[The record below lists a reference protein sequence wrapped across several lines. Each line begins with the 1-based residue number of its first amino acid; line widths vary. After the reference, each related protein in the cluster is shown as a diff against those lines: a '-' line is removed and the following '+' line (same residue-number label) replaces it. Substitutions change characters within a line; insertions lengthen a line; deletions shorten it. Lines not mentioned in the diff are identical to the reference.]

1 METMT
6 MKKEKSNST
15 KQQPRWA
22 DLDLSNEKL
31 VKMYRDMLT
40 IRRFEERAAQEYGK
54 GKIGGFCHLYI
65 GQEATGVGAIAAL
78 RDNDDYIYT
87 AYRDHGQA
95 IARGMNMK
103 ECMAELFGKVTG
115 CSKGMGGSM
124 HFYDV
129 SKGFMGGWG
138 IVGGHPPLAA
148 GSAFATKYQGKDS
161 VTICFMGEAST
172 NQGVFHETLNMAE
185 LWKLPVIFIC
195 ENNGYGMGTAI
206 SRAMAGENLYDKAA
220 GYLMNR
226 GAVNGM
232 DVIEMYREMK
242 KAIHL
247 ARTEFKPTFLEART
261 YRYRGHSMSDPGQ
274 YRTKEEIEEYKKRDP
289 IETFGQELMEWGVLT
304 EAAIETMDEEIK
316 AQVQEAVEFA
326 DASPQPPLEQLYE
339 NVYA

>member
-1 METMT
+1 
-6 MKKEKSNST
+6 MKKEKTPTN
-15 KQQPRWA
+15 QPRWA
-22 DLDLSNEKL
+22 DLGLSDQKL
-31 VKMYRDMLT
+31 ISMYRHMLL
-40 IRRFEERAAQEYGK
+40 IRRFEERSAQEYGK

-78 RDNDDYIYT
+78 RDDDFIYT

-95 IARGMNMK
+95 LARGMSAK

-115 CSKGMGGSM
+115 VSKGIGGSM
-124 HFYDV
+124 HFYDL

-148 GSAFATKYQGKDS
+148 GTAFATKYQGRDS

-172 NQGVFHETLNMAE
+172 NQGVVHETLNMAE
-185 LWKLPVIFIC
+185 LWRLPVIFIT

-232 DVIEMYREMK
+232 DVIDMYREMK
-242 KAIHL
+242 KAVHL
-247 ARTEFKPTFLEART
+247 ARTEFRPTFLEART

-274 YRTKEEIEEYKKRDP
+274 YRTKEEIEEYKKKDP
-289 IETFGQELMEWGVLT
+289 IETFAKELIEWGVLT
-304 EAAIETMDEEIK
+304 EAAIERMEEEIK
-316 AQVQEAVEFA
+316 VEVQEAVEFA
-326 DASPQPPLEQLYE
+326 DASPQPPLEMLHQ

>member
-1 METMT
+1 MDTMT
-6 MKKEKSNST
+6 MKKEKTIS
-15 KQQPRWA
+15 QQPRWA
-22 DLDLSNEKL
+22 DLDLSDEKL
-31 VKMYRDMLT
+31 RSLYRDMLL

-54 GKIGGFCHLYI
+54 GKIAGFCHLYI

-78 RDNDDYIYT
+78 REDDFIYT

-95 IARGMNMK
+95 LARGMSAK
-103 ECMAELFGKVTG
+103 GCMAELFGKVTG
-115 CSKGMGGSM
+115 VSKGIGGSM
-124 HFYDV
+124 HFYDL

-148 GSAFATKYQGKDS
+148 GTAFATKYQNRDS

-206 SRAMAGENLYDKAA
+206 NRAMAGDNLFDKAA

-247 ARTEFKPTFLEART
+247 ARTEYKPTFLEART

-289 IETFGQELMEWGVLT
+289 VETFALELKQWGILTDASIEAME
-304 EAAIETMDEEIK
+304 ETIK
-316 AQVQEAVEFA
+316 AEVQESVEFA
-326 DASPQPPLEQLYE
+326 ENSPQPPLEMLHE

>member
-1 METMT
+1 
-6 MKKEKSNST
+6 MKKERT
-15 KQQPRWA
+15 TAAQQPRWS
-22 DLDLSNEKL
+22 DLKLSNEKL
-31 VKMYRDMLT
+31 ISMYHTMLL

-65 GQEATGVGAIAAL
+65 GQEAVGVGAISQL
-78 RDNDDYIYT
+78 RDDDFIYT

-95 IARGMNMK
+95 LARGLDPK
-103 ECMAELFGKVTG
+103 GCMAELFGKETG
-115 CSKGMGGSM
+115 VSKGMGGSM

-148 GSAFATKYQGKDS
+148 GTAFATKYQEKDA

-172 NQGVFHETLNMAE
+172 NQGVFHETLNMAQ

-206 SRAMAGENLYDKAA
+206 SRAMAGEDLFEKAA
-220 GYLMNR
+220 GYEMAR

-232 DVIEMYREMK
+232 DIIDMYREMQ
-242 KAIHL
+242 KAISR
-247 ARTEFKPTFLEART
+247 ARVESLPTFLEART

-274 YRTKEEIEEYKKRDP
+274 YRTKEEIEAYKKKDP
-289 IETFGQELMEWGVLT
+289 VESFGKELVEWGVT
-304 EAAIETMDEEIK
+304 TNAALEKMEEEIK
-316 AQVQEAVEFA
+316 ETVQEAVEFA
-326 DASPQPPLEQLYE
+326 DASAQPSVDTLYD

>member
-1 METMT
+1 MESTT
-6 MKKEKSNST
+6 MKKEKTNNQ
-15 KQQPRWA
+15 KQEPRWA
-22 DLDLSNEKL
+22 DLGLSEKQL
-31 VKMYRDMLT
+31 VQMYRDMLL

-78 RDNDDYIYT
+78 REDDFIYT

-95 IARGMNMK
+95 LARGMSAK
-103 ECMAELFGKVTG
+103 GCMAELFGKVTG
-115 CSKGMGGSM
+115 VSKGIGGSM

-148 GSAFATKYQGKDS
+148 GTAFATKYQGKDS

-172 NQGVFHETLNMAE
+172 NQGVFQEALNMAE

-206 SRAMAGENLYDKAA
+206 NRAMAGDNLYDKAA

-232 DVIEMYREMK
+232 DIIEMYREMK

-274 YRTKEEIEEYKKRDP
+274 YRTKEEIEAYKKKDP
-289 IETFGQELMEWGVLT
+289 IETFAKELLEWGILT
-304 EAAIETMDEEIK
+304 AEGIEKMEEEIK
-316 AQVQEAVEFA
+316 SEIQESVEFA
-326 DASPQPPLEQLYE
+326 DASPQPPIEMLYE

>member
-1 METMT
+1 
-6 MKKEKSNST
+6 MKDDKKKS
-15 KQQPRWA
+15 KQPRWS
-22 DLDLSNEKL
+22 DLGLTNEKL
-31 VKMYRDMLT
+31 ISMYHSMLL
-40 IRRFEERAAQEYGK
+40 IRRFEERCAQEYGK

-65 GQEATGVGAIAAL
+65 GQEAVGVGAISAL
-78 RDNDDYIYT
+78 RDDDFIYT

-95 IARGMNMK
+95 IARGMTSK

-115 CSKGMGGSM
+115 CSKGIGGSM

-129 SKGFMGGWG
+129 EKGFMGGWG

-220 GYLMNR
+220 GYLMDR

-242 KAIHL
+242 KAIER
-247 ARTEFKPTFLEART
+247 ARKDFTPTFLEART

-274 YRTKEEIEEYKKRDP
+274 YRTKEEIEEYKKLDP
-289 IETFGQELMEWGVLT
+289 IETFGNELIEAGVFTAADIEKME
-304 EAAIETMDEEIK
+304 EEIK
-316 AQVQEAVEFA
+316 AEVQEAVEFA
-326 DASPQPPLEQLYE
+326 DASPQPPLEMLHE

>member
-1 METMT
+1 METLT
-6 MKKEKSNST
+6 MKKEKTNVN
-15 KQQPRWA
+15 KLQPRWS

-31 VKMYRDMLT
+31 VKMYHDMLR

-65 GQEATGVGAIAAL
+65 GQEAVGVGAISAL
-78 RDNDDYIYT
+78 RENDDFIYT

-95 IARGMNMK
+95 LARGLNIK

-124 HFYDV
+124 HFYDIK
-129 SKGFMGGWG
+129 KGFMGGWG

-148 GSAFATKYQGKDS
+148 GTAFATKYQGKDS
-161 VTICFMGEAST
+161 VTICFIGEAAT
-172 NQGVFHETLNMAE
+172 NQGVFQETLNLAE
-185 LWKLPVIFIC
+185 LWRLPVIFIC

-220 GYLMNR
+220 GYLMTR

-232 DVIEMYREMK
+232 DVIEMYREIK
-242 KAIHL
+242 QAIEL
-247 ARTEFKPTFLEART
+247 ARKEFKPTFLEART

-274 YRTKEEIEEYKKRDP
+274 YRTKEEIEEYKKKDP
-289 IETFGQELMEWGVLT
+289 IEAFAQELIQWGVLT
-304 EAAIETMDEEIK
+304 ESVIEKMEEKIK
-316 AQVQEAVEFA
+316 EEVQEAVEFA
-326 DASPQPPLEQLYE
+326 DASPQPPLEQLHE

>member
-1 METMT
+1 
-6 MKKEKSNST
+6 MKEEKKKTN
-15 KQQPRWA
+15 QPRWA
-22 DLDLSNEKL
+22 DLNLSNEKL
-31 VKMYRDMLT
+31 VKMYRDMLM

-65 GQEATGVGAIAAL
+65 GQEATGVGAIAPL
-78 RDNDDYIYT
+78 REDDYIYT

-95 IARGMNMK
+95 IARGMDING
-103 ECMAELFGKVTG
+103 CMAELFGKVTG
-115 CSKGMGGSM
+115 VSKGIGGSM
-124 HFYDV
+124 HFYDL

-206 SRAMAGENLYDKAA
+206 SRAMAGEHLFEKAS
-220 GYLMNR
+220 GYEMAR

-232 DVIEMYREMK
+232 DVIEMYREMSI
-242 KAIHL
+242 AIKR
-247 ARTEFKPTFLEART
+247 AREKSLPTFLEART
-261 YRYRGHSMSDPGQ
+261 YRFRGHSMSDPGQ
-274 YRTKEEIEEYKKRDP
+274 YRTKEEIDEYKKRDP
-289 IETFGQELMEWGVLT
+289 IETFGRELVAEGVLK
-304 EAAIETMDEEIK
+304 ESDLESMDEQIK
-316 AQVQEAVEFA
+316 ADVQKAVEFA
-326 DASPQPPLEQLYE
+326 DASPQPPLEMLHE
-339 NVYA
+339 NIYG

>member
-1 METMT
+1 
-6 MKKEKSNST
+6 MKKEKTHSAKNE
-15 KQQPRWA
+15 PRWA

-31 VKMYRDMLT
+31 IQMYRHMLE

-78 RDNDDYIYT
+78 RDNDDFIYT

-95 IARGMNMK
+95 IARGMTMK
-103 ECMAELFGKVTG
+103 ECMAELFGKATG
-115 CSKGMGGSM
+115 CSKGNGGSM
-124 HFYDV
+124 HFYDL

-138 IVGGHPPLAA
+138 IVGGHPPLAT
-148 GSAFATKYQGKDS
+148 GTAFATKYQGKDS

-172 NQGVFHETLNMAE
+172 NQGVFHEILNMAE

-274 YRTKEEIEEYKKRDP
+274 YRTKEEIEEYKKKDP
-289 IETFGQELMEWGVLT
+289 IETFGKELIEWGVLT
-304 EAAIETMDEEIK
+304 EASIEKMEEEIK
-316 AQVQEAVEFA
+316 AEVQEAVEFA

>member
-1 METMT
+1 
-6 MKKEKSNST
+6 MKEEKKKT
-15 KQQPRWA
+15 KQPRWA
-22 DLDLSNEKL
+22 DLNLSNEKL
-31 VKMYRDMLT
+31 IKMYRDMLM

-65 GQEATGVGAIAAL
+65 GQEATGVGAIAPL
-78 RDNDDYIYT
+78 REDDYIYT

-95 IARGMNMK
+95 IARGMDING
-103 ECMAELFGKVTG
+103 CMAELFGKVTG
-115 CSKGMGGSM
+115 VSKGIGGSM
-124 HFYDV
+124 HFYDL

-206 SRAMAGENLYDKAA
+206 SRAMAGEHLFEKAA
-220 GYLMNR
+220 GYEMAR

-232 DVIEMYREMK
+232 DVIEMYREMSI
-242 KAIHL
+242 AIER
-247 ARTEFKPTFLEART
+247 ARKESLPTFIEART
-261 YRYRGHSMSDPGQ
+261 YRFRGHSMSDPGQ

-289 IETFGQELMEWGVLT
+289 IETFGRELVAEGVITQPDLD
-304 EAAIETMDEEIK
+304 AMDEQIK
-316 AQVQEAVEFA
+316 EEVQRSVEFA
-326 DASPQPPLEQLYE
+326 DASPQPPLEMLHE

>member
-1 METMT
+1 
-6 MKKEKSNST
+6 MKDT
-15 KQQPRWA
+15 KKKQPRWA
-22 DLDLSNEKL
+22 DLNLSNEKL
-31 VKMYRDMLT
+31 ITMYRHMLE

-78 RDNDDYIYT
+78 RDDDFIYT

-95 IARGMNMK
+95 IARGMSLK
-103 ECMAELFGKVTG
+103 GCMAELFGKVTG
-115 CSKGMGGSM
+115 VSKGIGGSM
-124 HFYDV
+124 HFYDLD
-129 SKGFMGGWG
+129 KGFMGGWG

-148 GSAFATKYQGKDS
+148 GSAFATKYQGRDS
-161 VTICFMGEAST
+161 VSICFMGEAST

-206 SRAMAGENLYDKAA
+206 SRAMAGEHLFEKAA
-220 GYLMNR
+220 GYEMAR

-232 DVIEMYREMK
+232 DVIEMYREMSI
-242 KAIHL
+242 AIER
-247 ARTEFKPTFLEART
+247 ARKEMLPTFIEART
-261 YRYRGHSMSDPGQ
+261 YRYRGHSMSDPGH

-289 IETFGQELMEWGVLT
+289 IETFGQELIAEGVLT
-304 EAAIETMDEEIK
+304 QADLEAMDEQIK
-316 AQVQEAVEFA
+316 KEVQEAVEFA
-326 DASPQPPLEQLYE
+326 DASPQPPIEMLHD

>member
-1 METMT
+1 METLS
-6 MKKEKSNST
+6 MKDEKKKT
-15 KQQPRWA
+15 KQPRWS
-22 DLDLSNEKL
+22 DLNLSNETLIKI
-31 VKMYRDMLT
+31 YRDMLL

-65 GQEATGVGAIAAL
+65 GQEAVGVGAIAPL
-78 RDNDDYIYT
+78 RSDDFIYT

-95 IARGMNMK
+95 IARGMTAK

-115 CSKGMGGSM
+115 CSKGIGGSM

-185 LWKLPVIFIC
+185 LWNLPVIFIC

-206 SRAMAGENLYDKAA
+206 GRAMAGDNLYDKAA

-232 DVIEMYREMK
+232 DVIEMYREMT
-242 KAIHL
+242 KAIEL
-247 ARTEFKPTFLEART
+247 ARTQMKPTFLEART

-274 YRTKEEIEEYKKRDP
+274 YRTKEEIEEYKKLDP
-289 IETFGQELMEWGVLT
+289 IETYGNELKEWNILT
-304 EAAIETMDEEIK
+304 DAQIEKIEEEIK
-316 AQVQEAVEFA
+316 AEVQESVEFA
-326 DASPQPPLEQLYE
+326 DASPQPPLDMLHE

>member
-1 METMT
+1 
-6 MKKEKSNST
+6 MKEEKKKS
-15 KQQPRWA
+15 KQPRWA
-22 DLDLSNEKL
+22 DLNLSNEKL
-31 VKMYRDMLT
+31 VKMYRDMLM

-65 GQEATGVGAIAAL
+65 GQEATGVGAIAPL
-78 RDNDDYIYT
+78 REDDYIYT

-95 IARGMNMK
+95 IARGMDING
-103 ECMAELFGKVTG
+103 CMAELFGKVTG
-115 CSKGMGGSM
+115 VSKGIGGSM
-124 HFYDV
+124 HFYDL

-206 SRAMAGENLYDKAA
+206 SRAMAGEHLFEKAA
-220 GYLMNR
+220 GYEMAR

-232 DVIEMYREMK
+232 DVIEMYREMSV
-242 KAIHL
+242 AIER
-247 ARTEFKPTFLEART
+247 ARKESLPTFIEART
-261 YRYRGHSMSDPGQ
+261 YRFRGHSMSDPGQ

-289 IETFGQELMEWGVLT
+289 IETFGRELVAEGVVTQADLD
-304 EAAIETMDEEIK
+304 AMDEQIK
-316 AQVQEAVEFA
+316 EEVQKSVEFA
-326 DASPQPPLEQLYE
+326 DASPQPPLEMLHE

>member
-1 METMT
+1 
-6 MKKEKSNST
+6 MKEEKKKSH
-15 KQQPRWA
+15 KPRWA

-31 VKMYRDMLT
+31 IKMYKDMLM

-78 RDNDDYIYT
+78 RENDDFIYT
-87 AYRDHGQA
+87 AYRDHGLA
-95 IARGMNMK
+95 LARGMDAK
-103 ECMAELFGKVTG
+103 GCMAELFGKVTG
-115 CSKGMGGSM
+115 VSKGIGGSM

-129 SKGFMGGWG
+129 EKGFMGGWG

-148 GSAFATKYQGKDS
+148 GSAFATKYQGRDS

-172 NQGVFHETLNMAE
+172 NQGVFHETLNMAQ

-206 SRAMAGENLYDKAA
+206 SRAMAGEHLFEKAA
-220 GYLMNR
+220 GYEMAR

-242 KAIHL
+242 AAIER
-247 ARTEFKPTFLEART
+247 ARKENLPTFLEART
-261 YRYRGHSMSDPGQ
+261 YRFRGHSMSDPGQ

-289 IETFGQELMEWGVLT
+289 IETFAKELIAEGIVT
-304 EAAIETMDEEIK
+304 ETEIEAFDEAIK
-316 AQVQEAVEFA
+316 AEVDESVQFA
-326 DASPQPPLEQLYE
+326 DASPQPPLEMLHE

>member
-1 METMT
+1 
-6 MKKEKSNST
+6 MKEEK
-15 KQQPRWA
+15 KKAQQPRWA
-22 DLDLSNEKL
+22 DLNLTNEKL
-31 VKMYRDMLT
+31 VKMYRDMLM

-65 GQEATGVGAIAAL
+65 GQEATGVGAIAPL
-78 RDNDDYIYT
+78 REDDYIYT

-95 IARGMNMK
+95 IARGMDING
-103 ECMAELFGKVTG
+103 CMAELFGKVTG
-115 CSKGMGGSM
+115 VSKGIGGSM
-124 HFYDV
+124 HFYDL

-148 GSAFATKYQGKDS
+148 GSAFATKYQGRDS

-206 SRAMAGENLYDKAA
+206 SRAMAGEHLFEKAA
-220 GYLMNR
+220 GYEMAR

-232 DVIEMYREMK
+232 DVIEMYREMSV
-242 KAIHL
+242 AIER
-247 ARTEFKPTFLEART
+247 ARKESLPTFIEART
-261 YRYRGHSMSDPGQ
+261 YRFRGHSMSDPGQ

-289 IETFGQELMEWGVLT
+289 IETFGRELVAEGVVSQADLD
-304 EAAIETMDEEIK
+304 AMDEQIK
-316 AQVQEAVEFA
+316 EEVQKSVEFA
-326 DASPQPPLEQLYE
+326 DASPQPPLEMLHE

>member
-1 METMT
+1 
-6 MKKEKSNST
+6 MKEEKKKT
-15 KQQPRWA
+15 KQPRWA
-22 DLDLSNEKL
+22 DLNLSNEKL
-31 VKMYRDMLT
+31 VKMYRDMLM

-65 GQEATGVGAIAAL
+65 GQEATGVGAIAPL
-78 RDNDDYIYT
+78 REDDYIYT

-95 IARGMNMK
+95 IARGMDING
-103 ECMAELFGKVTG
+103 CMAELFGKVTG
-115 CSKGMGGSM
+115 VSKGIGGSM
-124 HFYDV
+124 HFYDL

-206 SRAMAGENLYDKAA
+206 SRAMAGEHLFEKAA
-220 GYLMNR
+220 GYEMAR

-232 DVIEMYREMK
+232 DVIEMYREMSV
-242 KAIHL
+242 AIER
-247 ARTEFKPTFLEART
+247 ARKESLPTFIEART
-261 YRYRGHSMSDPGQ
+261 YRFRGHSMSDPGQ

-289 IETFGQELMEWGVLT
+289 IETFGRELVSEGVVTQADLD
-304 EAAIETMDEEIK
+304 AMDEQIK
-316 AQVQEAVEFA
+316 EEVQKSVEFA
-326 DASPQPPLEQLYE
+326 DASPQPPLEMLHE

>member
-1 METMT
+1 MT
-6 MKKEKSNST
+6 MKKEKTNST
-15 KQQPRWA
+15 KKTRWES
-22 DLDLSNEKL
+22 LHLSNEKL
-31 VKMYRDMLT
+31 VSMYHDMLL

-65 GQEATGVGAIAAL
+65 GQEAVGVGAIAQL
-78 RDNDDYIYT
+78 REDDFIYT

-95 IARGMNMK
+95 IARGIDPK
-103 ECMAELFGKVTG
+103 ACMAELFGKVTG
-115 CSKGMGGSM
+115 VSKGMGGSM
-124 HFYDV
+124 HFYDI

-148 GSAFATKYQGKDS
+148 GTAFATKYQGRDS

-172 NQGVFHETLNMAE
+172 NQGVFHEVLNMAQ

-206 SRAMAGENLYDKAA
+206 SRASAGDDLYEKAA
-220 GYLMNR
+220 GYDMAR

-232 DVIEMYREMK
+232 DIIEMYREMEI
-242 KAIHL
+242 AIHR
-247 ARTEFKPTFLEART
+247 ARKESLPTFLEART

-274 YRTKEEIEEYKKRDP
+274 YRTKEEIEAYKKQDP
-289 IETFGQELMEWGVLT
+289 VETFGAELVANGVVT
-304 EAAIETMDEEIK
+304 EAELETMEEKIK
-316 AQVQEAVEFA
+316 EQIQEAVEFA
-326 DASPQPPLEQLYE
+326 DASPQPPLEVLHD

>member
-1 METMT
+1 
-6 MKKEKSNST
+6 MKEDKK
-15 KQQPRWA
+15 KGKQPRWA
-22 DLDLSNEKL
+22 DLNLSNEKL
-31 VKMYRDMLT
+31 VKMYRDMLL

-65 GQEATGVGAIAAL
+65 GQEATGVGAIAPL
-78 RDNDDYIYT
+78 REDDFIYT

-95 IARGMNMK
+95 LARGMEAK
-103 ECMAELFGKVTG
+103 GCMAELFGKVTG
-115 CSKGMGGSM
+115 VSKGIGGSM
-124 HFYDV
+124 HFYDL

-148 GSAFATKYQGKDS
+148 GTAFATKYQGRDS

-172 NQGVFHETLNMAE
+172 NQGVFHEALNMAQ

-206 SRAMAGENLYDKAA
+206 SRAMAGEQLFEKAA
-220 GYLMNR
+220 GYEMARL
-226 GAVNGM
+226 AVNGM
-232 DVIEMYREMK
+232 DVIEMYREMSV
-242 KAIHL
+242 AIQR
-247 ARTEFKPTFLEART
+247 ARKDSLPTFIEART

-289 IETFGQELMEWGVLT
+289 IETFGRDLT
-304 EAAIETMDEEIK
+304 AEGILTDADIEKMDEEIK
-316 AQVQEAVEFA
+316 KEVQEAVEFA
-326 DASPQPPLEQLYE
+326 NASPQPPLEMLYE

>member
-1 METMT
+1 
-6 MKKEKSNST
+6 MKDEK
-15 KQQPRWA
+15 KRAKQPRWF
-22 DLDLSNEKL
+22 DLNLSHKKL
-31 VKMYRDMLT
+31 IEMYRDMLL

-65 GQEATGVGAIAAL
+65 GQEATGVGAVAQL
-78 RDNDDYIYT
+78 REDDFIYT

-95 IARGMNMK
+95 LARGLSAK

-115 CSKGMGGSM
+115 VSKGMGGSM
-124 HFYDV
+124 HFYDL

-148 GSAFATKYQGKDS
+148 GTAFATKYQGKDS

-172 NQGVFHETLNMAE
+172 NQGVFHETLNMAQ

-206 SRAMAGENLYDKAA
+206 SRAMAGEDLFEKAA
-220 GYLMNR
+220 GYEMAR

-232 DVIEMYREMK
+232 DLIEMYREMT
-242 KAIHL
+242 KAIER
-247 ARTEFKPTFLEART
+247 ARKDSLPTFLEART

-274 YRTKEEIEEYKKRDP
+274 YRTKEEIEEYKKKDP
-289 IETFGQELMEWGVLT
+289 IETFARELIQFGILT
-304 EAAIETMDEEIK
+304 ESDIEKMEEKIK
-316 AQVQEAVEFA
+316 EEVQEAVEFA
-326 DASPQPPLEQLYE
+326 DASPQPPLEMLHQ

>member
-1 METMT
+1 
-6 MKKEKSNST
+6 MKDEK
-15 KQQPRWA
+15 KRAKQPRWF
-22 DLDLSNEKL
+22 DLNLSHEKL
-31 VKMYRDMLT
+31 IKMYRDMLL

-65 GQEATGVGAIAAL
+65 GQEATGVGAISAL
-78 RDNDDYIYT
+78 RDDDDFIYT

-95 IARGMNMK
+95 LARGLSAK

-115 CSKGMGGSM
+115 VSKGMGGSM
-124 HFYDV
+124 HFYDL

-148 GSAFATKYQGKDS
+148 GTAFATKYQGKDS

-172 NQGVFHETLNMAE
+172 NQGVFHETLNMAQ

-206 SRAMAGENLYDKAA
+206 SRAMAGEYLFEKAA
-220 GYLMNR
+220 GYEMAR

-232 DVIEMYREMK
+232 DLIEMYREMT
-242 KAIHL
+242 KAITR
-247 ARTEFKPTFLEART
+247 ARKESLPTFLEART

-274 YRTKEEIEEYKKRDP
+274 YRTKEEIEEYKKKDP
-289 IETFGQELMEWGVLT
+289 IETFARELIQFGILT
-304 EAAIETMDEEIK
+304 ESDIEKMEEKIK
-316 AQVQEAVEFA
+316 EEVQEAVEFA
-326 DASPQPPLEQLYE
+326 DASPQPPLEMLHQ

>member
-1 METMT
+1 METVT
-6 MKKEKSNST
+6 MKKEKTNSN
-15 KQQPRWA
+15 KQQPRWV

-31 VKMYRDMLT
+31 TKMYHDMLR

-65 GQEATGVGAIAAL
+65 GQEAVGVGAISAL
-78 RDNDDYIYT
+78 RDNDDFIYT

-95 IARGMNMK
+95 LARGLNMK
-103 ECMAELFGKVTG
+103 ECMAELFGKATG

-129 SKGFMGGWG
+129 SKGFFGGWG

-148 GSAFATKYQGKDS
+148 GTAFATKYQGRDS
-161 VTICFMGEAST
+161 VTICFLGEAAT
-172 NQGVFHETLNMAE
+172 NQGVFHEVLNMAE
-185 LWKLPVIFIC
+185 LWRLPVIFIC

-206 SRAMAGENLYDKAA
+206 TRAMAGDNLYDKAA

-242 KAIHL
+242 EAIEL
-247 ARTEFKPTFLEART
+247 ARKEFKPSFLEART

-274 YRTKEEIEEYKKRDP
+274 YRTKEEIEEYKKKDP
-289 IETFGQELMEWGVLT
+289 IEVFAQELIQWEVLSESVIEKME
-304 EAAIETMDEEIK
+304 EEIK
-316 AQVQEAVEFA
+316 EEVQEAVEFA

>member
-1 METMT
+1 
-6 MKKEKSNST
+6 MKKEKT
-15 KQQPRWA
+15 TTDQPRWA
-22 DLDLSNEKL
+22 DLGLSDQKL
-31 VKMYRDMLT
+31 ISMYRDMLL
-40 IRRFEERAAQEYGK
+40 IRRFEERSAQEYGK

-78 RDNDDYIYT
+78 RDDDFIYT

-95 IARGMNMK
+95 LARGMSAK

-115 CSKGMGGSM
+115 VSKGIGGSM
-124 HFYDV
+124 HFYDL

-148 GSAFATKYQGKDS
+148 GTAFATKYQGRDS

-172 NQGVFHETLNMAE
+172 NQGVVHETLNMAE
-185 LWKLPVIFIC
+185 LWRLPVIFIT

-232 DVIEMYREMK
+232 DVIDMYREMK

-247 ARTEFKPTFLEART
+247 ARTEFRPTFLEART

-274 YRTKEEIEEYKKRDP
+274 YRTKEEIEEYKKKDP
-289 IETFGQELMEWGVLT
+289 IETFAKELLQWGVLT
-304 EAAIETMDEEIK
+304 EAALERMEEEIK
-316 AQVQEAVEFA
+316 TEVQEAVEFA
-326 DASPQPPLEQLYE
+326 DASPQPPLEMLHQ

>member
-1 METMT
+1 
-6 MKKEKSNST
+6 MKEEKKKS
-15 KQQPRWA
+15 KQPRWA

-31 VKMYRDMLT
+31 IKMYHDMLL

-65 GQEATGVGAIAAL
+65 GQEAVGVGAIAAL
-78 RDNDDYIYT
+78 RDNDDFIYT

-95 IARGMNMK
+95 LTRGMSAK

-115 CSKGMGGSM
+115 VSKGIGGSM

-206 SRAMAGENLYDKAA
+206 NRAMAGENLYDKAA
-220 GYLMNR
+220 GYSMDR

-242 KAIHL
+242 KAIER
-247 ARTEFKPTFLEART
+247 ARTEFTPTFLEART

-274 YRTKEEIEEYKKRDP
+274 YRTKEEIEEYKKLDP
-289 IETFGQELMEWGVLT
+289 IETFGRELIEAGVVSQNDL
-304 EAAIETMDEEIK
+304 EAMDEKIK
-316 AQVQEAVEFA
+316 AEIQEAVEFA
-326 DASPQPPLEQLYE
+326 DASPQPPLEMLYE